1 MTSPLARR
9 LALALAAL
17 TLAAPTPAA
26 SLATTWVGSW
36 ASAQQVPEPQ
46 NSLAPTDLAD
56 ATLRQHLRLSLGG
69 KRLRVRV
76 SNLFGTA
83 PLVIDA
89 ATIARAADPAGATL
103 AADSVRSLTFAG
115 ESEVTVPAGAEYVS
129 DPVTLDAPPLAT
141 LAVSLHF
148 PQPP

>member
-1 MTSPLARR
+1 MRSPRR
-9 LALALAAL
+9 IALALS
-17 TLAAPTPAA
+17 LAAFASSVPAA
-26 SLATTWVGSW
+26 AAPPATIWVGSW

-46 NSLAPTDLAD
+46 NSLAAADLAD

-89 ATIARAADPAGATL
+89 ATVARAADPAGAAL
-103 AADSVRSLTFAG
+103 L
-115 ESEVTVPAGAEYVS
+115 P
-129 DPVTLDAPPLAT
+129 
-141 LAVSLHF
+141 
-148 PQPP
+148 